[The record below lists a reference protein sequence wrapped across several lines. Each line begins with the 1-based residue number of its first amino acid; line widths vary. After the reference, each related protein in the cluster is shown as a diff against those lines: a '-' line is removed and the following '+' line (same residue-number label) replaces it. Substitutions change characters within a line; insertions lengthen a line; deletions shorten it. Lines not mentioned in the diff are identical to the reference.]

1 MSTTSRRR
9 GGPGGGARLA
19 AGTRVAGA
27 VLLAAGLLAAA
38 RWSPAAPPG
47 WRLAERFAFDGA
59 QCEERLGERET
70 APFTVPAGRPAP
82 LPAAELAG
90 WFRIDAG
97 ALCAANGVAA
107 AACAGHAFAPGQE
120 VALPL
125 GRGSEAVAEAAGD
138 LAGGPADA
146 VPGAEPAAAR
156 GAEGR

>member
-1 MSTTSRRR
+1 MSMSSRRR

-19 AGTRVAGA
+19 AGTRLAGA
-27 VLLAAGLLAAA
+27 VLLVAGLAAAA

-125 GRGSEAVAEAAGD
+125 GRGSEAVAEA
-138 LAGGPADA
+138 GGGEDA
-146 VPGAEPAAAR
+146 VPGAEAAAAR
-156 GAEGR
+156 GAEAR